1 MSKALTIMIN
11 MIVITIV
18 MSQMDPYGNQ
28 LAQEYIGLYV
38 AAGLLALLTL
48 DLLISFIDEHILGY
62 DEEDEEEQ
70 EPPFNPIMPELR
82 RRDYR
87 STKLDALNLKD

>member
-1 MSKALTIMIN
+1 MSKALTLMIN
-11 MIVITIV
+11 LIVITLIL
-18 MSQMDPYGNQ
+18 SQIDPYGNQ

-48 DLLISFIDEHILGY
+48 GLLISFIDEHILGY

-70 EPPFNPIMPELR
+70 ETSFNPIMPEI

-87 STKLDALNLKD
+87 SSKLDALNLKD